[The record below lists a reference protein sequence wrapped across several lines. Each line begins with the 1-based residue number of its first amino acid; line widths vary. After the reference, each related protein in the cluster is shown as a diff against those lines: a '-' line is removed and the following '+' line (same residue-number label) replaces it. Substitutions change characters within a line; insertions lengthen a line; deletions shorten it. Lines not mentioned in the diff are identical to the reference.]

1 MKQPQIFTILII
13 LLAVLFLIT
22 ACDSPAG
29 GLPQGTTEPNETTA
43 EHEVPPSET
52 TDADSSTIIT
62 TTEPYETVDPDLLY
76 EIRNSPF
83 ADEAWLKQ
91 EFPNIIDAE
100 ITYRAPEQKFESL
113 FSTSVDDYK
122 TLDELIKIVGKPH
135 GYTNRTGV
143 VLFVWI
149 TAEGN
154 PIPGYV
160 YTMTSDLPEDVSFE
174 ERHLHY
180 SKIYIQKP
188 QSAPESRDP
197 SVTTTPETTTA
208 AP

>member
-1 MKQPQIFTILII
+1 MKKTLFTILTLI
-13 LLAVLFLIT
+13 LSALFLIT
-22 ACDSPAG
+22 ACDSP
-29 GLPQGTTEPNETTA
+29 QGIAQEETTDPTETTA
-43 EHEVPPSET
+43 GNDITQAEN
-52 TDADSSTIIT
+52 ADTEPINAT
-62 TTEPYETVDPDLLY
+62 TTTAEPYETVDPDLLY

-113 FSTSVDDYK
+113 FSSSNDDYK

-188 QSAPESRDP
+188 QSAPETTADP
-197 SVTTTPETTTA
+197 YVETTTL